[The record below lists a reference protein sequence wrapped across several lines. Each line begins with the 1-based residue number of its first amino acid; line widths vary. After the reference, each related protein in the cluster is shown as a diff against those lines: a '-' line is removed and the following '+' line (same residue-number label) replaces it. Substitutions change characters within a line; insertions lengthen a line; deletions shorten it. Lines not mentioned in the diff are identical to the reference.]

1 MGGGISASQIPMHI
15 DLQKFR
21 KITGGTFN
29 DPIFGDYSVD
39 GVMSRDKL
47 LELSLTTDC
56 FLSFDRQQPD
66 CHGRNTYS
74 RAVRVQNALR
84 ARGVVCW
91 LLEEQVHG
99 ATSDIAGAVF
109 NANKNNIAQ
118 ICNGIDKARCVI
130 CFVTKHY
137 LERVSQTQNTTDQ
150 CQVEFNYG
158 VRQKFPSHM
167 IAAVCEQPLAAD
179 ALLWQGPVAK
189 YMLNS
194 EASPPAAV
202 AASASNSRGNSERGS
217 TSDMFGTAHA
227 PKLTLVSR
235 SPTSMSPNIIDVAAD
250 EPEYFERQVDA
261 LFKRI
266 VEVTRARHVREYFDV
281 PEAAPVP
288 VSVGKPVPITHKGH
302 APLLQILGLPPN
314 ATREDAQFFQWMS
327 RCCSNISHEKRVVYC
342 AALEH
347 RGVKTVHDLAA
358 CMQQDALF
366 LMIVGISE
374 RDADDIALAV
384 SDLGLG
390 YVPVR
395 DFSNASTIESAVY
408 AMRKS
413 CEAAGD
419 SELGSNALASIS
431 RIARS
436 DPINAPLSLSAAG
449 CVEPVVKILARNLGH
464 ANCVI
469 NAYLA
474 LQGLAVNDELAA
486 KLGYVSACDVIPRAL
501 QSHLG
506 NEKVVEE
513 GCKLISML
521 SRIPENNIKLGTAG
535 ACDVVMKGLLK
546 HIANPGVA
554 QHGCDATNKLANGN
568 FENVGKLG
576 YHNACEALSTAIT
589 MHFQVPAVAEHALRA
604 MHILA
609 VEPENRARMGKLGA
623 CEGAV
628 RAIEHHMH
636 DPVIVEYGLRLV
648 SMLILGNA
656 NNRTKLG
663 HLNATGIVMRV
674 LEVYS
679 SLRQRSNVLKPNLN
693 RAGGGNPLF
702 GGSTLS
708 LASAPPE
715 PPFVFDY
722 PTILQFACMST
733 YTLAAGSPA
742 NQKALVGASPLLQAI
757 FKAAAEYMELANAQM
772 QQRQTRRSA
781 GSSHAVPSAM
791 PNEEER
797 WLHLEIDDMRKIQA
811 EVKEA
816 LQRVASV

>member
-1 MGGGISASQIPMHI
+1 MGGGISTSQIPMHI
-15 DLQKFR
+15 DIETFR
-21 KITGGTFN
+21 KLTGGTFN
-29 DPIFGDYSVD
+29 DPIFDDYAVD

-66 CHGRNTYS
+66 CHGRSTYT
-74 RAVRVQNALR
+74 RAVRMQNALR
-84 ARGVVCW
+84 ARGIVCW

-109 NANKNNIAQ
+109 NANKNNISQ
-118 ICNGIDKARCVI
+118 ICNGIDKARCVV
-130 CFVTKHY
+130 CFVTSHY
-137 LERVSQTQNTTDQ
+137 IQRVSQTSNTSDQ

-158 VRQKFPSHM
+158 VRQKFPSHI
-167 IAAVCEQPLAAD
+167 IAAVCDQPLVAD
-179 ALLWQGPVAK
+179 ARLWKGPVAK
-189 YMLNS
+189 YLISAENGQS
-194 EASPPAAV
+194 AAV
-202 AASASNSRGNSERGS
+202 SVSNSNSRGNSARGS
-217 TSDMFGTAHA
+217 TNNIFNTTPAQTQA
-227 PKLTLVSR
+227 LPA
-235 SPTSMSPNIIDVAAD
+235 TSMNPNIIDVTSD
-250 EPEYFERQVDA
+250 DPELFDRQVDS

-266 VEVTRARHVREYFDV
+266 VEVTRAKHVREYFET
-281 PEAAPVP
+281 PEVTPRPVVISKPNP
-288 VSVGKPVPITHKGH
+288 VSQKGH
-302 APLLQILGLPPN
+302 APLLQTQGLPPN
-314 ATREDAQFFQWMS
+314 ATREDAQFFQWMA
-327 RCCSNISHEKRVVYC
+327 RCCSNINHEKRVVYC

-358 CMQQDALF
+358 RMQEDALY
-366 LMIVGISE
+366 LMIAGISE

-395 DFSNASTIESAVY
+395 DFSNATTIESAVY

-419 SELGSNALASIS
+419 SELGSNALASI
-431 RIARS
+431 ARMTRA
-436 DPINAPLSLSAAG
+436 DPANAPLSLAEAG

-464 ANCVI
+464 ANCVV

-474 LQGLAVNDELAA
+474 LQGLAVNDEICI
-486 KLGYVSACDVIPRAL
+486 KLGNVSACDVIPRAL
-501 QSHLG
+501 QSHLTD
-506 NEKVVEE
+506 EKVVEE

-521 SRIPENNIKLGTAG
+521 ARNPENNLKLGTAG

-554 QHGCDATNKLANGN
+554 HYGCDAANKLAFGN

-576 YHNACEALSTAIT
+576 YHNACEALSTSISL
-589 MHFQVPAVAEHALRA
+589 HYQVPEVAEHALRA
-604 MHILA
+604 MHILG

-623 CEGAV
+623 CEGTIN
-628 RAIEHHMH
+628 AIQHHIH

-648 SMLILGNA
+648 TMLILGNA

-663 HLNATGIVMRV
+663 QLNATGTVMHV
-674 LEVYS
+674 LEIYS
-679 SLRQRSNVLKPNLN
+679 SLRQRSQLLFPSQEK
-693 RAGGGNPLF
+693 AGATNPLF
-702 GGSTLS
+702 GGS
-708 LASAPPE
+708 SAPANVPAE

-722 PTILQFACMST
+722 PTILQFACTST

-742 NQKALVGASPLLQAI
+742 NQKALISSLPLLQAI
-757 FKAAAEYMELANAQM
+757 FSASADYMNVANAKMLQKSNK
-772 QQRQTRRSA
+772 RSV
-781 GSSHAVPSAM
+781 GSSYGVPLAV

-797 WLHLEIDDMRKIQA
+797 RLFQEIDAMKKIQS

-816 LQRVASV
+816 VQRVASV

>member
-15 DLQKFR
+15 DIQTFR
-21 KITGGTFN
+21 KLTGGTFN
-29 DPIFGDYSVD
+29 DPIFEDYSVD

-66 CHGRNTYS
+66 CHGRNTHS

-84 ARGVVCW
+84 SRGIVCW

-118 ICNGIDKARCVI
+118 ICNGIDKARCML
-130 CFVTKHY
+130 CFVTNHY
-137 LERVSQTQNTTDQ
+137 LERVSQTHNTTDQ

-158 VRQKFPSHM
+158 VRQKFPSHI
-167 IAAVCEQPLAAD
+167 IAAVCDQPLVAD
-179 ALLWQGPVAK
+179 QRLWRGPVAR
-189 YMLNS
+189 YLLS
-194 EASPPAAV
+194 AETSAPAAV
-202 AASASNSRGNSERGS
+202 ALAASGHNSRGHSARASSSNIFS
-217 TSDMFGTAHA
+217 TA
-227 PKLTLVSR
+227 PTQTQAMP
-235 SPTSMSPNIIDVAAD
+235 SPPSNPNIVDVTAD
-250 EPEYFERQVDA
+250 EPAHFERQVDA
-261 LFKRI
+261 LFKRV
-266 VEVTRARHVREYFDV
+266 VEVTRAKHVREYFEV
-281 PEAAPVP
+281 AEVAPMP
-288 VSVGKPVPITHKGH
+288 VVSKPAPMTHKGH
-302 APLLQILGLPPN
+302 APLLQMQGLPPN
-314 ATREDAQFFQWMS
+314 ATREDAQFFQWMA
-327 RCCSNISHEKRVVYC
+327 RCCSDISHEKRVVYC
-342 AALEH
+342 AALEQ

-358 CMQQDALF
+358 RMQEDALF
-366 LMIVGISE
+366 LMIAGISE

-413 CEAAGD
+413 CEAVGD
-419 SELGSNALASIS
+419 SELGSNALASIA
-431 RIARS
+431 RIAGS
-436 DPINAPLSLSAAG
+436 DPVNAPLSLSEAG

-464 ANCVI
+464 ANCVV

-486 KLGYVSACDVIPRAL
+486 KLGNVSACDVIPRAL

-506 NEKVVEE
+506 NARVVEE

-535 ACDVVMKGLLK
+535 ACDVIMKGLLR

-554 QHGCDATNKLANGN
+554 QHGCDATNKLAYGN

-589 MHFQVPAVAEHALRA
+589 IHYLVPAVAEHALRA

-623 CEGAV
+623 CEGTV
-628 RAIEHHMH
+628 SAIDHHIH
-636 DPVIVEYGLRLV
+636 DPVIVEYGLRLM

-663 HLNATGIVMRV
+663 QLNATGTVMRV

-679 SLRQRSNVLKPNLN
+679 SLRQRSPNLKLN
-693 RAGGGNPLF
+693 LNKTGGGNILF
-702 GGSTLS
+702 GGPSTN
-708 LASAPPE
+708 LAKAPSE
-715 PPFVFDY
+715 APFVFDF
-722 PTILQFACMST
+722 PTILQFACTST

-742 NQKALVGASPLLQAI
+742 NQKALVGALPLLHAI
-757 FKAAAEYMELANAQM
+757 LKSASEYMDLANAQM
-772 QQRQTRRSA
+772 LQRQTKRSV
-781 GSSHAVPSAM
+781 GSSHAVPLAV

-797 WLHLEIDDMRKIQA
+797 RLHLEIEDMRKIQS

-816 LQRVASV
+816 VQRVASV